1 MQGMN
6 YAASL
11 YWDEVPKGYA
21 GIPWPAPPPAT
32 RVSGVMWNFDQE
44 RFKAMYLDLMT
55 RAMRPR

>member
-21 GIPWPAPPPAT
+21 GIPWPASPAP
-32 RVSGVMWNFDQE
+32 RVSDVVWNFDQE
-44 RFKAMYLDLMT
+44 RFRAMYLDLMT
-55 RAMRPR
+55 WPMRPR